1 MANKALQWN
10 CVGTTADNRKCKANL
25 DGHGNPKWSR
35 KYKSRPQATSA
46 VFKRKPQQG
55 QKCCAAC
62 YARHYDLMKSN
73 ENKGARGKRK
83 GAAPTDAG
91 LSSRPKI
98 AQSNNE
104 LNRLSIGSN
113 SSVPVRTCKPAKTA
127 AAATP
132 ASAKRA
138 TVVPE
143 SAPSVACSSDSPFAA
158 FGTPASRSAAPAR
171 GQTMAQSSIPAQPK
185 PTSSTTPSS
194 IRASTQKIS
203 RMSVDVSHNFHARQ
217 S

>member
-1 MANKALQWN
+1 MWHLRQFVCGVPEEMANKALQWN

-25 DGHGNPKWSR
+25 DAHGNPKWSS

-55 QKCCAAC
+55 HKCCAAC
-62 YARHYDLMKSN
+62 LARHYDLVKSN

-98 AQSNNE
+98 AQSTNE

-143 SAPSVACSSDSPFAA
+143 SAPSVAGSSDCPPSLPSV
-158 FGTPASRSAAPAR
+158 PPRQ
-171 GQTMAQSSIPAQPK
+171 GQRHLLAVKPWPRVQYQLSQNPPAQ
-185 PTSSTTPSS
+185 
-194 IRASTQKIS
+194 RLHHLF
-203 RMSVDVSHNFHARQ
+203 VRQ
-217 S
+217 RRK